1 MTPPNPSTYD
11 KALAIN
17 LQPAQYGTFAEI
29 GAGQEVARWFFHVGG
44 AAATV
49 ARSISAYDMAMSTA
63 TYGPAPRYVSRQRLQ
78 AMLESEFHLLLTQL
92 DATRGA
98 RSTFF
103 VFANTVAARSYSH
116 QEDGHGWLGIRFQ
129 TQPRED
135 PSDLLI
141 HVRLLDRENLRE
153 QEALGVLGVNLLY
166 AAFHH
171 YQEPDVLIRSLLDG
185 LTRDRTEV
193 DVIQCT
199 GPAFAGVDNRLL
211 SLQLVE
217 QRLTDAAMFTV
228 AGEVVQPSEIL
239 YKRPI
244 LVERGSFRPPT
255 NLTLDLLACAL
266 ERFRHEPQVQEEPP
280 VVLLEMTLRD
290 LTADRGMDHADFLA
304 RVDILRAVGQNVLI
318 SNFDRY
324 FRLADYLAGYTQKPI
339 GIAVGIPKLRE
350 IYDREYYRDLSGG
363 RLESFGRL
371 FKNAVKVYVY
381 PSQDPT
387 SGAVT
392 TVETLEVEPQFRH
405 LKAFLLENH
414 YIEPLDN
421 YNQSYLPIVTRDV
434 LAKIQRGDPSWEAL
448 VPPRIA
454 QLITQHKLFG
464 YQPTREH

>member
-1 MTPPNPSTYD
+1 MNPPNPSTHD

-17 LQPAQYGTFAEI
+17 LHPAQYGTFAEI

-63 TYGPAPRYVSRQRLQ
+63 TYGPTARYVSRQRLQ
-78 AMLESEFHLLLTQL
+78 AMLEYEFHLLLTQL
-92 DATRGA
+92 DATRGE

-103 VFANTVAARSYSH
+103 VFANTVAARSYTH
-116 QEDGHGWLGIRFQ
+116 QEDGHGWLGMRFQ
-129 TQPRED
+129 THPREA

-141 HVRLLDRENLRE
+141 HVRLLDRENIRE
-153 QEALGVLGVNLLY
+153 QEVLGALGVNLLY

-217 QRLTDAAMFTV
+217 QGLTDAAMFTV

-239 YKRPI
+239 YKKPI
-244 LVERGSFRPPT
+244 LIERGSFRPPT

-266 ERFRHEPQVQEEPP
+266 ERFEHEPHVHGEPP
-280 VVLLEMTLRD
+280 VVLLEMTLRN
-290 LTADRGMDHADFLA
+290 LTADRGLDHADFLA
-304 RVDILRAVGQNVLI
+304 RVDLLRAVGQNVLI
-318 SNFDRY
+318 SNFGRY
-324 FRLADYLAGYTQKPI
+324 FRLVDYLAGYTQKPI
-339 GIAVGIPKLRE
+339 GIAVGIPTLRE
-350 IYDREYYRDLSGG
+350 IFDAEYYADLPGG
-363 RLESFGRL
+363 RLESIGRL

-381 PSQDPT
+381 PSQDPI
-387 SGAVT
+387 SGDVT
-392 TVETLEVEPQFRH
+392 TVETLAVEPQFRH
-405 LKAFLLENH
+405 LKAFLLENR
-414 YIEPLDN
+414 YVEPLDN
-421 YNQSYLPIVTRDV
+421 YNKSYLPIVTREV
-434 LAKIQRGDPSWEAL
+434 LAKIQTGDPSWEAL
-448 VPPRIA
+448 APPRIA
-454 QLITQHKLFG
+454 QIITQDKLFG
-464 YQPTREH
+464 YQPPQEH

>member
-1 MTPPNPSTYD
+1 MNPPNPSTHD

-17 LQPAQYGTFAEI
+17 LHPAQYGIFAEI

-63 TYGPAPRYVSRQRLQ
+63 TYGPAARYVSRQRLQ
-78 AMLESEFHLLLTQL
+78 AMLEYEFHLLLTQL
-92 DATRGA
+92 DEVRGE

-103 VFANTVAARSYSH
+103 AFANTIAARSYSH
-116 QEDGHGWLGIRFQ
+116 QEDGHGWLGVRFQ
-129 TQPRED
+129 TRPREA

-141 HVRLLDRENLRE
+141 HARLLDRGNLRE

-171 YQEPDVLIRSLLDG
+171 YQEPEMLIRSLLDG
-185 LTRDRTEV
+185 LTRDRAEV
-193 DVIQCT
+193 DVLQCT

-217 QRLTDAAMFTV
+217 QGLTDAAMFTV
-228 AGEVVQPSEIL
+228 EGEVMQPSEVL

-266 ERFRHEPQVQEEPP
+266 ERFQHEPQVQEEPP

-290 LTADRGMDHADFLA
+290 LTADRGLDHADFLA
-304 RVDILRAVGQNVLI
+304 RVDLLRAVGQTVLI
-318 SNFDRY
+318 SNFGRY
-324 FRLADYLAGYTQKPI
+324 FRLVDYLASYTQKPI

-350 IYDREYYRDLSGG
+350 IFDAEYYRDLPGG
-363 RLESFGRL
+363 RLESIGRL

-392 TVETLEVEPQFRH
+392 TVETLTVEPQFQH
-405 LKAFLLENH
+405 LKAFLLENR
-414 YIEPLDN
+414 YIEPLGD
-421 YNQSYLPIVTRDV
+421 YNKSYLPIVTRDV
-434 LAKIQRGDPSWEAL
+434 LAKIQAGDLSWEAL
-448 VPPRIA
+448 VPPRIV

-464 YQPTREH
+464 YQPRREQ